1 MRARSALFGIAG
13 IAALA
18 TGLTARTAHA
28 DDAAD
33 RARIALAEAK
43 AAISAEPPNRA
54 AARAALLRAT
64 AAKDDP
70 VVQGD
75 AFLGLARMDRDERAY
90 ASALA
95 NDRACVAAAPNTV
108 WAQRATQQI
117 AWLSARSEDAFAPL
131 DRFERVKLDPSKMS
145 DPAAIDDLARDA
157 DAFPP
162 GLVRVEA
169 RRFVAEAWLA
179 SPRRTSDAIRELRKV
194 QTDLPFAEL
203 LTDRTVERELVDAL
217 LANGE
222 VDGAAS
228 EVAAHRDLLDPPV
241 VLQVQRLARRLA
253 LQRAARVELFIFSAI
268 ALLALLWRRRTNALP
283 KETAS
288 RPSRSGTTIALVLG
302 IGLSAASAAFLA
314 LSVTE
319 SPFLDRLG
327 L

>member
-1 MRARSALFGIAG
+1 MRARAVLACAA
-13 IAALA
+13 IAAVPASLA
-18 TGLTARTAHA
+18 VRTAGA
-28 DDAAD
+28 EDARD
-33 RARIALAEAK
+33 ALAEAK
-43 AAISAEPPNRA
+43 AAISAQPPNRA

-64 AAKDDP
+64 AAKNDP

-75 AFLGLARMDRDERAY
+75 ALLGLARMDRDERAY
-90 ASALA
+90 ASALT
-95 NDRACVAAAPNTV
+95 NYRACIVTAPNTV

-117 AWLSARSEDAFAPL
+117 AWLSARSEGGFAPL
-131 DRFERVKLDPSKMS
+131 DRFERVKLDPAKMS

-169 RRFVAEAWLA
+169 RRYVAEAWLA
-179 SPRRTSDAIRELRKV
+179 SPHRGSDAIRELRKV

-228 EVAAHRDLLDPPV
+228 EVAAHHDLLDAPV
-241 VLQVQRLARRLA
+241 VLQVRRLARRLA
-253 LQRAARVELFIFSAI
+253 LQRAARVELFVFSAL
-268 ALLALLWRRRTNALP
+268 ALLALLWRRRTSALP
-283 KETAS
+283 RETAF
-288 RPSRSGTTIALVLG
+288 RPLRRGATLLLVLG
-302 IGLSAASAAFLA
+302 IGLSAGSAAFLA
-314 LSVTE
+314 LSVMQ
-319 SPFLDRLG
+319 SSLLDHLG